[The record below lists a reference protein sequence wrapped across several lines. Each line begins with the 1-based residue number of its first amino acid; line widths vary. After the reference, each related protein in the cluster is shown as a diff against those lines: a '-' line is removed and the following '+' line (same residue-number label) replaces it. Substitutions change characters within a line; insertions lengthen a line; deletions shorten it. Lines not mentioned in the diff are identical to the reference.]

1 MVKEV
6 KEPLDVEN
14 LKIGDTYMG
23 LTLQKTDNGL
33 RWVNLNPP
41 SKEEQKEQEERHER
55 LRKRTVGE
63 LKEWLK
69 QFNDDERVWAYEGEA
84 CGICTED
91 DIFET
96 RS

>member
-1 MVKEV
+1 MVKEA

-14 LKIGDTYMG
+14 LKIGDTFKS
-23 LTLQKTDNGL
+23 LALQECVL
-33 RWVNLNPP
+33 MIP
-41 SKEEQKEQEERHER
+41 
-55 LRKRTVGE
+55 RKRTVGE

-69 QFNDDERVWAYEGEA
+69 QFNDDERVWAKEPLDYEGEV